1 MGYLMSALGR
11 AWCLAFIVPE
21 FQESVIKCFN
31 LWLKPRDNWLSVKCY
46 VQRIPW
52 IGCRR
57 GLLLYLSQAESQ
69 VVMWTYTKPE
79 DDILCY
85 VLLSVIIHHIFL
97 GAFAKSW
104 RATIGSVMSVFLCVS
119 VRPHATT
126 KLPLERFS
134 WILLFEYFSNS
145 GSKRLKFY

>member
-1 MGYLMSALGR
+1 MSALGR

-21 FQESVIKCFN
+21 FQEGAIKCFN
-31 LWLKPRDNWLSVKCY
+31 LWLKSRDNWLSVKCY

-52 IGCRR
+52 LNCRR

-69 VVMWTYTKPE
+69 VVMWTYKPQ
-79 DDILCY
+79 DDILCN
-85 VLLSVIIHHIFL
+85 VLLCVIIHHTFP

-104 RATIGSVMSVFLCVS
+104 RATIGYDMSVFLCMS

-126 KLPLERFS
+126 QLPLDRFS
-134 WILLFEYFSNS
+134 WISYLNIFQTVLRKN
-145 GSKRLKFY
+145 